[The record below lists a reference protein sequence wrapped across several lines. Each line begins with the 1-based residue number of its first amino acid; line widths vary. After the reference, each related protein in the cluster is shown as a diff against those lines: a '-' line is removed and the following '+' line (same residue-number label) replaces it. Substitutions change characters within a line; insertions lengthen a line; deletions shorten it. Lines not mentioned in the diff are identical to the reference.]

1 MASQITHQLSNFSS
15 TKHKYFNCF
24 SVFRNPPIRISHSIS
39 AGRPVGCYKLLQV
52 NFALKV
58 CAKCIGIFPCL
69 VRYAPHIGTF
79 VVYFSLKWGKKID
92 KNVVKYR
99 NRKGAK
105 INMIQRL
112 FLSMLPQKHLKIE
125 KRTISNTEIRWTVA
139 LLQFSSLCSSCSS
152 SPCIDKMD
160 CQFYLFQNELFA
172 GHTHNRPIDEN
183 NFLYFQSFIE
193 KATFILVLINLK
205 YLFQ

>member
-1 MASQITHQLSNFSS
+1 MWYA
-15 TKHKYFNCF
+15 F
-24 SVFRNPPIRISHSIS
+24 SVSGCRAQHSHWL
-39 AGRPVGCYKLLQV
+39 VHLW
-52 NFALKV
+52 
-58 CAKCIGIFPCL
+58 CI
-69 VRYAPHIGTF
+69 
-79 VVYFSLKWGKKID
+79 FSLKCGKKIQNELT
-92 KNVVKYR
+92 KERPVKWW
-99 NRKGAK
+99 NKAK
-105 INMIQRL
+105 IIGYGL
-112 FLSMLPQKHLKIE
+112 LLSMMPQKHLKIE

>member
-1 MASQITHQLSNFSS
+1 M
-15 TKHKYFNCF
+15 CF
-24 SVFRNPPIRISHSIS
+24 ATQPFRMHPLDYYGYRLILHWKN
-39 AGRPVGCYKLLQV
+39 V
-52 NFALKV
+52 
-58 CAKCIGIFPCL
+58 IGIFCVWLPCSTFTL
-69 VRYAPHIGTF
+69 IGAF
-79 VVYFSLKWGKKID
+79 VVYFFFKMRKEDRQNELTKERPVKWWNK
-92 KNVVKYR
+92 
-99 NRKGAK
+99 AK
-105 INMIQRL
+105 IIGYGL
-112 FLSMLPQKHLKIE
+112 LLSMMPQKHLK

>member
-58 CAKCIGIFPCL
+58 CALHWHFSMSG
-69 VRYAPHIGTF
+69 PHIGTF
-79 VVYFSLKWGKKID
+79 VMYFSLKWGKKID

-125 KRTISNTEIRWTVA
+125 KRTISNTEIRWTDC
-139 LLQFSSLCSSCSS
+139 CSAAV
-152 SPCIDKMD
+152 
-160 CQFYLFQNELFA
+160 FFTLFQLLFQSVVRVLIKWIA
-172 GHTHNRPIDEN
+172 NFIYFRM
-183 NFLYFQSFIE
+183 NFLPDTLTIGQLMKI
-193 KATFILVLINLK
+193 TFYIFKVLLK
-205 YLFQ
+205 KQHLYQFLSI